1 MIKITISAILIL
13 CFASLQAKA
22 DDIKEFKL
30 DSGIKV
36 TIEEAPFDPKGHEII
51 NCKGSEMPCLIDGGF
66 PYGTDFSLPRSYLKK
81 LIITYEGKSY
91 SLDSSHMFNA
101 WGNRPLEVKG
111 VIRYLGGHCYDSKHC
126 ALRGLFS
133 DAAGSYVAEWVVI
146 NGVPSRT
153 VLTSSDD
160 VVHLFMKNIDPP
172 VYE

>member
-1 MIKITISAILIL
+1 MKINICAILML
-13 CFASLQAKA
+13 CFASLQANA
-22 DDIKEFKL
+22 DEIKEFKL
-30 DSGIKV
+30 NSGITV
-36 TIEEAPFDPKGHEII
+36 SIEEAPFNPQGHEIV
-51 NCKGSEMPCLIDGGF
+51 NCEGSEIPCLIDGSF
-66 PYGTDFSLPRSYLKK
+66 PYGANFSLPSTYLKK
-81 LIITYEGKSY
+81 LVISFEGKSH
-91 SLDSSHMFNA
+91 SLDTSHMFNA

-111 VIRYLGGHCYDSKHC
+111 VIRYLGGHCYDSEHC

-146 NGVPSRT
+146 NGVSSRT